1 MFFSF
6 FSDSAAYPE
15 LESDID
21 SWESFLSDV
30 RKEIEKAEV
39 SCKTFY
45 NSVKMYMMVIIPKW
59 LESDGNCYFFE
70 LLKAI
75 YIFC

>member
-1 MFFSF
+1 MDISSFMFFSF

-15 LESDID
+15 LESDIH

-45 NSVKMYMMVIIPKW
+45 NSVKIYIMVII
-59 LESDGNCYFFE
+59 LSC
-70 LLKAI
+70 
-75 YIFC
+75 